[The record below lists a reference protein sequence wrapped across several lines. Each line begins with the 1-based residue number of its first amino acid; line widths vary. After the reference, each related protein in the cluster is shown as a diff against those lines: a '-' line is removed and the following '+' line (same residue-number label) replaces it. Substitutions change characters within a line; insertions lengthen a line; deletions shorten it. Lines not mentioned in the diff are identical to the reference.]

1 MDREAPRLK
10 PTRSADITSHDDVSG
25 PHGMHVI
32 TGRDI
37 QPEVAWAPL
46 MVRDIGDLALSAA
59 EEVHVGRIS
68 FRYCPT

>member
-1 MDREAPRLK
+1 
-10 PTRSADITSHDDVSG
+10 
-25 PHGMHVI
+25 MHVI
-32 TGRDI
+32 IGRDI

-46 MVRDIGDLALSAA
+46 MVRDIGDLALWAA